1 MTKVDNGMIKN
12 SIQGPDLFKEAL
24 NSITMDANSYI
35 SLHIILDK
43 FAIFYSETIPP
54 QKKKFQWS
62 PVGRG
67 HV

>member
-1 MTKVDNGMIKN
+1 MIKN

-54 QKKKFQWS
+54 PKKKVSMIPCGEGARLIKQ
-62 PVGRG
+62 
-67 HV
+67 